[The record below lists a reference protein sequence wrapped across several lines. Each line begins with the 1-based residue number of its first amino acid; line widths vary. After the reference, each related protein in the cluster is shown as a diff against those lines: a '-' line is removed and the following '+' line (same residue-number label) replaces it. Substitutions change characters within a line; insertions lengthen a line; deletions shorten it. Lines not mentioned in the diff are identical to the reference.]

1 MRLFLVILLLTT
13 TITTASANPEPAEVK
28 SEDVAL
34 GLSLGIT
41 TLSWGALFA
50 ATKSPAAG
58 TVGLVGIMLGPT
70 TGHWYSGRIVTW
82 GLGLRV
88 VGAVAATVGLVQA
101 LGHGDC
107 HDACGSEPAGVILLP
122 IGILAFAGGT
132 LGDIL
137 TARGAARE
145 YNEERR
151 ISIVPTVYA
160 GTAGLGLAGRF

>member
-1 MRLFLVILLLTT
+1 MLVLLLLTT
-13 TITTASANPEPAEVK
+13 TFTTASADPEPPELK

-50 ATKSPAAG
+50 GTKSPAAS
-58 TVGLVGIMLGPT
+58 TIGLVGIMVGPT

-88 VGAVAATVGLVQA
+88 VGAVAATVGLIQA
-101 LGHGDC
+101 LEHGDC
-107 HDACGSEPAGVILLP
+107 HDACGSEPAGVILIP
-122 IGILAFAGGT
+122 IGLLAFAGGT
-132 LGDIL
+132 ISDIL

-145 YNEERR
+145 YNERHQ
-151 ISIVPTVYA
+151 SVAIVPMVYG
-160 GTAGLGLAGRF
+160 GTAGLGLVGRF